1 MGTARY
7 ITAFIIGILVFGSIN
22 AQEGKT
28 EKERHVIEAFLDETP
43 AIYSCEID
51 LNDFFSHSHV
61 MADVHADE
69 DGVVQRIRIRKCR
82 TTLSG
87 SCDLTSLETA
97 KELLKANS
105 RSIIMGKRWEPG
117 KTKCRIEWHPRHNH
131 QKEKKPADEELES
144 FIAAHITNE
153 TKRMLHKHES
163 SAFIRMEIDPEG
175 RILSASHMGNIFWET
190 GGDGIISDG
199 SVDMYSGNNTH
210 SYMVST
216 PMFQPTRYMN
226 ETETSIYKANKQ
238 LKKNAKEIARRLVGR
253 QFASMAG
260 HPEEVCIE
268 VSVDTLDIKIEE
280 SSPSYPGGLKAIKEH
295 YTKNFKYNR
304 ILRRND
310 VKGNVRVELMIKKN
324 GKAKLH
330 NIDIERQRFSF
341 KGVDSWTRI
350 GNKIYDEID
359 RITKEMP
366 RWTPGRYD
374 GKDIRMKC
382 SFSIRLDSTE

>member
-43 AIYSCEID
+43 AIYSREID

-117 KTKCRIEWHPRHNH
+117 KSSCRIDWHPRHNH

-153 TKRMLHKHES
+153 TKQMLHKHES
-163 SAFIRMEIDPEG
+163 SAFIRMEIDSVG
-175 RILSASHMGNIFWET
+175 RILSGTHIGNIFWRTNE
-190 GGDGIISDG
+190 DGEISEV
-199 SVDMYSGNNTH
+199 STDMYSGDNAH
-210 SYMVST
+210 SYMVFT
-216 PMFQPTRYMN
+216 PRQQPIRYMN
-226 ETETSIYKANKQ
+226 EAELGKYKANKQ
-238 LKKNAKEIARRLVGR
+238 LKKNAKQIARGLVGR

-260 HPEEVCIE
+260 NPGEICIE
-268 VSVDTLDIKIEE
+268 ICVYTNDIEIEE
-280 SSPSYPGGLKAIKEH
+280 STPYFPGGAKAVKEY
-295 YTKNFKYNR
+295 YTNNFRYNR
-304 ILRRND
+304 ILRRNNIKGS
-310 VKGNVRVELMIKKN
+310 VKVELMIKKN